1 MAISQKLLNPGETLV
16 FSAREHPKALF
27 GPIFALLVFLAVG
40 VAAQVVLGDGDVATW
55 TSRIVWVLCAVAIL
69 WWTVRPFLTWLTT
82 VHGVTNRRV
91 ITRWGIITRRGHDIP
106 LARISDI
113 SIEIN
118 LLDRPFGCGTL
129 LIDDSSANGDVKLR
143 DIPKVEEAQRQIN
156 ELLHNFHTRRGFD
169 EGV

>member
-1 MAISQKLLNPGETLV
+1 VAISEKLLNPGETLV

-27 GPIFALLVFLAVG
+27 GPILALVVFLAVG
-40 VAAQVVLGDGDVATW
+40 VAVQVLLDDGDTALWAT
-55 TSRIVWVLCAVAIL
+55 RVVWVLCGIAIL
-69 WWTVRPFLTWLTT
+69 WWSVRPFLAWLTT
-82 VHGVTNRRV
+82 VHGVTNRRI

-113 SIEIN
+113 SIEIH

-129 LIDDSSANGDVKLR
+129 LVDDSSANGDVRLK
-143 DIPKVEEAQRQIN
+143 DIPRVEEAQRQIN
-156 ELLHNFHTRRGFD
+156 ELLHRIHTPRAD